1 MSEESRLNSH
11 PLARHLRPAE
21 QELLEG
27 MLAASGTRFTVGV
40 SMPSVLV
47 EDMSDGGMG
56 SIRFLPSPD
65 QASRAAHVIAEGEY
79 VDEDGVLVLIA
90 INADQNDELFEI
102 DFWKV
107 DFSPLKRY
115 PRASDIKIDAARQQ
129 PDGSRGTT
137 P

>member
-11 PLARHLRPAE
+11 PTARHLRPVE

-27 MLAASGTRFTVGV
+27 MLAASGTKFALGV
-40 SMPSVLV
+40 PLQSALV

-56 SIRFLPSPD
+56 SIRFLPSAD
-65 QASRAAHVIAEGEY
+65 QTNRAAQVIAQGEY
-79 VDEDGVLVLIA
+79 VDEDGVPVSIA
-90 INADQNDELFEI
+90 INADQNGELFEI

-115 PRASDIKIDAARQQ
+115 PRASDIKISAARQ
-129 PDGSRGTT
+129 
-137 P
+137 